1 MLFEK
6 QFVPADKYK
15 IWNGGWTAGNNK
27 IAVYTK
33 YGTCSITELKD
44 KERKIKKIFMVLM
57 ICMGN
62 EIY

>member
-44 KERKIKKIFMVLM
+44 KKRIMKKNIRGLND
-57 ICMGN
+57 MGN